1 MAAVSLSING
11 DPAVLLEP
19 GTVYRIGS
27 KEEYEFCVAD
37 ESMEL
42 YHALATVYRAG
53 ILRVNALLGKVFVND
68 VENGNAD
75 ISQKDAIDGK
85 VKLRFGN
92 VNAEVQLIETLQHHD
107 SSGFGETLKD
117 TSLDTTTESVVI
129 PETEVQSVNT
139 TADSFFV
146 PETQAVAFDRSTR
159 GGKVSLGDDFM
170 IPETQDLPSTPS
182 AIVHNEASN
191 SNDGSA
197 SEICSQIRICTQD
210 YNEDALED
218 FDTSMMLG
226 SAVTPLEIF
235 TGYVNEAADATDHEL
250 SALNWSASNPK
261 CTALNSTKEGE
272 LPARAVA
279 CITPELSGQNPSHDA
294 GNCTPDIFDLMV
306 ADGEQPERESSAT
319 PTLCGLKQLVVA
331 QIETPTATPLEVEDL
346 IVTQSNAHNETN
358 QDFVATQPFPF
369 TLMRRQEELQAGQ
382 ETNQDFIPTQ
392 PFPFPTQLKPRALPS
407 INSPKNRS
415 IVEETNEDFIATQP
429 FPIKLK
435 PDGLPAA
442 NAEDFK
448 ATQPFP
454 FIKKQK
460 RAHSDATTQDHSDNE
475 EPSQSKQAKVRATD
489 SPADLSCSKNIQENK
504 EKIPV
509 ANKETEA
516 KASTSKDAAA
526 SNSLE
531 YDSIMEILEEMA
543 TGPALPPADP
553 SEPQIKFVEPA
564 IIKDDNYNAQ
574 VTRIECVFQDRNN
587 PHRWRLPRLP
597 EGARSRLAGSES
609 PPRTTR
615 NPMQRRISDES
626 PRIEPRKRPAIADQ
640 FAEPRSKIS
649 RPPRTLLVAEEAKGA
664 ASKES
669 TPELVAKKRPSSSEA
684 TTSTELD
691 SASIAKAKK
700 ASKPKRDEDFV
711 VPIEPRRR
719 PRNSKTKAVEK
730 VQEEASENGNTSEEE
745 EVAQEASRPQRRL
758 RNKQIT
764 KQEDATGQA
773 KASEDV
779 KGKESKKEEAK
790 GKANSSA
797 EVKGKG
803 SKKEPQTEQAN
814 TNAEVKGKGLKKEEA
829 TGKANASAEVKGK
842 GSQQDPQTERAN
854 SSAEVKG
861 KGSKKE
867 PQTEQANT
875 NAEVKGKGLKKEEA
889 TGKANS
895 SAEVKGKGSQQEP
908 QREQAN
914 TSSEVK
920 RKGSKQEPQTERA
933 NSNAEVKGKGSKKEE
948 ATGQS
953 NASAEVKQKGS
964 KKEEATNAT
973 NGAEVKPKRTKHKEA
988 TEQAN
993 TSAEVK
999 GKGIKKEPQTEQA
1012 NTSAAVKGRVGK
1024 ARKSQTPTPLDT
1036 TETKITKEK
1045 PPEKEKRG
1053 VGRLRKSE
1061 TPAEDKPIKPKV
1073 KRSKTPPP
1081 TKRMTRRNTAKE
1093 EPKEEP
1099 QAKGAAIRELV
1110 VRIKNEKLIKSN
1122 SSIEEEIDGPT
1133 TSTAAAQQKEKPGK
1147 EARNKSNTDKNISL
1161 SQENA
1166 LKAINQHVKKAKGK
1180 GKIKIAFSAC
1190 NSLDVASV
1198 LKALKHC
1205 VEKTDDPL
1213 SCDVLIMDRGDRTYK
1228 FLVAV
1233 AANKPILSSSWLQ
1246 SMRAT
1251 SRATVLAEHL
1261 FSDSQFEKMY
1271 KFDPQM
1277 AMQQPQLLSG
1287 LQFMLCEGILPNPKE
1302 MKAIIE
1308 SAAGKVH
1315 KEPPAQEQK
1324 LYVIASAKDK
1334 QRYMRRLRNHAHVQ
1348 YITTEGIM
1356 QSLVQHNLQH
1366 LDDPK
1371 VQI

>member
-75 ISQKDAIDGK
+75 ISHKDAIEGK

-92 VNAEVQLIETLQHHD
+92 VNAEVQLIEPLQHHD
-107 SSGFGETLKD
+107 SSGFGEALKD
-117 TSLDTTTESVVI
+117 TSLDTTNDSVVI

-159 GGKVSLGDDFM
+159 GGKVSMGDDFM
-170 IPETQDLPSTPS
+170 IPETQDLLSTPP
-182 AIVHNEASN
+182 AVVHNEASN

-197 SEICSQIRICTQD
+197 SEMCSQIRICTQD

-226 SAVTPLEIF
+226 SAVAPLEIF
-235 TGYVNEAADATDHEL
+235 TGFFNQQAGDATDHEL
-250 SALNWSASNPK
+250 SALNWSTSNPK

-272 LPARAVA
+272 LPARTVA
-279 CITPELSGQNPSHDA
+279 CITPEPSEQNPSHDA

-306 ADGEQPERESSAT
+306 ADGEQPEPENSAT

-331 QIETPTATPLEVEDL
+331 SIETPTATPLEVEDL
-346 IVTQSNAHNETN
+346 IVTQSNANN
-358 QDFVATQPFPF
+358 
-369 TLMRRQEELQAGQ
+369 

-392 PFPFPTQLKPRALPS
+392 PFPFPTQLKQRGLPS
-407 INSPKNRS
+407 INSPEEDRS
-415 IVEETNEDFIATQP
+415 IAEETNEDFIAKQP
-429 FPIKLK
+429 FPFKLN
-435 PDGLPAA
+435 PDGLPAT

-454 FIKKQK
+454 FRKKQK
-460 RAHSDATTQDHSDNE
+460 RAHSDEITKDHSDNE
-475 EPSQSKQAKVRATD
+475 EPSQSKQAKVQATD
-489 SPADLSCSKNIQENK
+489 SPADLSCCQNIQQNK
-504 EKIPV
+504 ENIPV
-509 ANKETEA
+509 ASKETEA
-516 KASTSKDAAA
+516 KPSTSKDAAA
-526 SNSLE
+526 LNSIE
-531 YDSIMEILEEMA
+531 YDAIMEMLEEMA

-553 SEPQIKFVEPA
+553 NEPQIKFVEPA

-574 VTRIECVFQDRNN
+574 VTRMECVFQDKNN
-587 PHRWRLPRLP
+587 PDRWRLPRLP

-626 PRIEPRKRPAIADQ
+626 PRIEPRKRPAITDQ
-640 FAEPRSKIS
+640 FAEPRRKIS
-649 RPPRTLLVAEEAKGA
+649 RPSRSLLVEEEAKGA

-669 TPELVAKKRPSSSEA
+669 TPELVAKKRSNSSKT

-691 SASIAKAKK
+691 SASISKAKK

-719 PRNSKTKAVEK
+719 PRNSKTKSVK
-730 VQEEASENGNTSEEE
+730 KIQEEAAGHGNTSEEE
-745 EVAQEASRPQRRL
+745 EVAREASRPQRRL
-758 RNKQIT
+758 RTKQIT
-764 KQEDATGQA
+764 KQEEATGQAKSSAEVKGKGTKQKEATGQA
-773 KASEDV
+773 KA
-779 KGKESKKEEAK
+779 
-790 GKANSSA
+790 SA

-803 SKKEPQTEQAN
+803 SKQ
-814 TNAEVKGKGLKKEEA
+814 EEA
-829 TGKANASAEVKGK
+829 TG
-842 GSQQDPQTERAN
+842 
-854 SSAEVKG
+854 
-861 KGSKKE
+861 
-867 PQTEQANT
+867 
-875 NAEVKGKGLKKEEA
+875 
-889 TGKANS
+889 
-895 SAEVKGKGSQQEP
+895 
-908 QREQAN
+908 QAN
-914 TSSEVK
+914 TSVDVK
-920 RKGSKQEPQTERA
+920 PKRTKQKEATGQ
-933 NSNAEVKGKGSKKEE
+933 SNASDEVKGKGSKKEE
-948 ATGQS
+948 ATGQANTSVDVKPKRTKQKEATGQS
-953 NASAEVKQKGS
+953 NASDEVKGKRS
-964 KKEEATNAT
+964 KKEEATGQVNT
-973 NGAEVKPKRTKHKEA
+973 SVDVKPKRTKQKEA
-988 TEQAN
+988 TGQSNA
-993 TSAEVK
+993 SDEVK
-999 GKGIKKEPQTEQA
+999 GKGSKKEPQAEQA
-1012 NTSAAVKGRVGK
+1012 NTSAAVKGRMGR
-1024 ARKSQTPTPLDT
+1024 ARKSQTPTPTLLDT
-1036 TETKITKEK
+1036 TDSKITKEK

-1061 TPAEDKPIKPKV
+1061 TPTEEKPIKPKV
-1073 KRSKTPPP
+1073 KRSKTPPT

-1093 EPKEEP
+1093 EPEEEP
-1099 QAKGAAIRELV
+1099 QAKVAAVRELV

-1122 SSIEEEIDGPT
+1122 SSIEEAIDGPT
-1133 TSTAAAQQKEKPGK
+1133 TSNASAQQKETSRK
-1147 EARNKSNTDKNISL
+1147 EARNRSSISSDKNVSL

-1166 LKAINQHVKKAKGK
+1166 LKAINQHVRKEKGK

-1190 NSLDVASV
+1190 NSLDVSSV

-1205 VEKTDDPL
+1205 VEKTADPL

-1251 SRATVLAEHL
+1251 SRVTVLAEHL
-1261 FSDSQFEKMY
+1261 FADSHFEKMY
-1271 KFDPQM
+1271 KFDPLM

-1287 LQFMLCEGILPNPKE
+1287 FHFMLCEGILPNPNE

-1308 SAAGKVH
+1308 SAGGKVH

-1324 LYVIASAKDK
+1324 LYVVAVAKDK
-1334 QRYMRRLRNHAHVQ
+1334 QRYVRRLRNHAHVQ
-1348 YITTEGIM
+1348 YINTEGIM
-1356 QSLVQHNLQH
+1356 QSLVQHNRQR

>member
-146 PETQAVAFDRSTR
+146 PEAQAVPFDRSTR

-170 IPETQDLPSTPS
+170 IPETQDLLSTPP
-182 AIVHNEASN
+182 AVVQNEASN

-197 SEICSQIRICTQD
+197 SEMCSQIRICTQD

-226 SAVTPLEIF
+226 SSLTPTKIF
-235 TGYVNEAADATDHEL
+235 TGYVNPAADATDHEL
-250 SALNWSASNPK
+250 SALNWSTSNPK

-306 ADGEQPERESSAT
+306 ADGEQPEPEPESSAT

-331 QIETPTATPLEVEDL
+331 HIETPTATPLEVEDL
-346 IVTQSNAHNETN
+346 IVTQSNAHK
-358 QDFVATQPFPF
+358 
-369 TLMRRQEELQAGQ
+369 

-392 PFPFPTQLKPRALPS
+392 PFPFPTKLKPSGLPS
-407 INSPKNRS
+407 INSPKDRS

-429 FPIKLK
+429 FPFKLK
-435 PDGLPAA
+435 PDGLPAT

-454 FIKKQK
+454 FRKKQK

-475 EPSQSKQAKVRATD
+475 EPSQSKQAKVQATD
-489 SPADLSCSKNIQENK
+489 SPADLSCSKTIQENK
-504 EKIPV
+504 ENIPV

-526 SNSLE
+526 SNSFE
-531 YDSIMEILEEMA
+531 YDAVMEVLEEMA

-553 SEPQIKFVEPA
+553 NEPQIKFVEPA
-564 IIKDDNYNAQ
+564 IIKDDNYNAL
-574 VTRIECVFQDRNN
+574 VTRMECVFQDRNN

-664 ASKES
+664 ASQES
-669 TPELVAKKRPSSSEA
+669 APELVAKKRPSSSKA

-691 SASIAKAKK
+691 SASISKAKK
-700 ASKPKRDEDFV
+700 AIKPKRDEDFV

-730 VQEEASENGNTSEEE
+730 IQEEAAENGNTAEEE

-758 RNKQIT
+758 RAKQIT

-773 KASEDV
+773 KAGEDV
-779 KGKESKKEEAK
+779 KGKES
-790 GKANSSA
+790 
-797 EVKGKG
+797 
-803 SKKEPQTEQAN
+803 
-814 TNAEVKGKGLKKEEA
+814 
-829 TGKANASAEVKGK
+829 
-842 GSQQDPQTERAN
+842 
-854 SSAEVKG
+854 
-861 KGSKKE
+861 
-867 PQTEQANT
+867 
-875 NAEVKGKGLKKEEA
+875 KKEEA

-895 SAEVKGKGSQQEP
+895 SAEVKGKGSQ
-908 QREQAN
+908 
-914 TSSEVK
+914 
-920 RKGSKQEPQTERA
+920 QEPQTERA

-953 NASAEVKQKGS
+953 NASAEVKRKGS
-964 KKEEATNAT
+964 KKEEATGNAT

-999 GKGIKKEPQTEQA
+999 GKGSNKEPQTEQA
-1012 NTSAAVKGRVGK
+1012 NTSAAVKGRVGR

-1053 VGRLRKSE
+1053 VGRHRKSE
-1061 TPAEDKPIKPKV
+1061 TPTEDKPIKPKV
-1073 KRSKTPPP
+1073 KRSKTPPT

-1099 QAKGAAIRELV
+1099 QAKGAALRELV

-1122 SSIEEEIDGPT
+1122 SAIEEEIDGPT
-1133 TSTAAAQQKEKPGK
+1133 TSAAAAQQKEKSGK
-1147 EARNKSNTDKNISL
+1147 EARNRSSSDKNVSL

-1251 SRATVLAEHL
+1251 SRVTVLAEHL
-1261 FSDSQFEKMY
+1261 FADSQFEKMY
-1271 KFDPQM
+1271 KFDPLM

-1287 LQFMLCEGILPNPKE
+1287 LHFMLCEGILPNPKE

-1324 LYVIASAKDK
+1324 LYVIAAAKDK
-1334 QRYMRRLRNHAHVQ
+1334 QRYMRRLRNHAHAQ

-1356 QSLVQHNLQH
+1356 QSLAQHNLQR